1 MAKKYL
7 NNKDLLKQIH
17 ISKNTYCSFS
27 DKKYSDFD
35 IIVNSVENIVG
46 SLEEGKRLRSSRLSL
61 IDYEKSQQKG
71 EKSKPDQFYID
82 ESPISDQDV
91 VFRVMTW
98 DHIPESDFWTDLK
111 DNVDCENYTDE
122 ELEELYEEMEL
133 TTKKS
138 KRHASVN
145 FPPFQHYVLD
155 ADRNP
160 VCVGKSHWKGDLNA
174 GEFSRWHGNMTNE
187 LAKMLMTLCDRYATR
202 GNWRGYSYLEEMKG
216 YAMVHFVHMG
226 LQFDESKSSNPFAY
240 YTQALMNCFRRVL
253 NIEKNHQN
261 IRDDILVMNNYNPS
275 FSRQNQDFGEE

>member
-98 DHIPESDFWTDLK
+98 VFPTLLRSITSMP
-111 DNVDCENYTDE
+111 
-122 ELEELYEEMEL
+122 
-133 TTKKS
+133 
-138 KRHASVN
+138 AS
-145 FPPFQHYVLD
+145 
-155 ADRNP
+155 RNI
-160 VCVGKSHWKGDLNA
+160 GASFFG
-174 GEFSRWHGNMTNE
+174 E
-187 LAKMLMTLCDRYATR
+187 LALVVTKGTCSSMATR
-202 GNWRGYSYLEEMKG
+202 
-216 YAMVHFVHMG
+216 A
-226 LQFDESKSSNPFAY
+226 
-240 YTQALMNCFRRVL
+240 
-253 NIEKNHQN
+253 
-261 IRDDILVMNNYNPS
+261 
-275 FSRQNQDFGEE
+275 